1 MDKKRALLNIS
12 TSLIFKVILLIIT
25 LLSRRY
31 LVNYLGNEANGL
43 YSLFV
48 SILGFLAVAEL
59 GVGSAITFSLYKPI
73 VENDENKI
81 SALYYLYR
89 RVYLIIAGIIS
100 VAGVIILPFLPTL
113 AKGNTG
119 EFNIYLNYLLF
130 LASTLLTY
138 FYAYKTSFINAHKDN
153 YITTI
158 IRSTG
163 QILEATVQIITLIY
177 FQSFEL
183 FFLSIVLSNI
193 LQWVTTNYIFNKKYK
208 KTINDYKIIDDELK
222 AEVIDKTKAMFM
234 HKIGGLL
241 VNTLN
246 GVVISAF
253 VGVIILGKY
262 TNYMTIITGV
272 SSFLSL
278 AFVALTSIFGHS
290 FAKNS
295 KEVVYNQYLK
305 MYTFNFVIGVLFY
318 MGFLAIADDLI
329 TIIFSGD
336 QIISRDIIVVL
347 TINYFIQFLR
357 QSTLTFKDAS
367 GTFYHDRYKP
377 IFEGV
382 LNLILSLI
390 LVNVMGVSGVLIA
403 TIITNILICHTV
415 EPYVLYKH
423 GFEMNPKKHYFI
435 NYILISTFVGAVF
448 IYEAISM
455 PVITNVYVQLI
466 VNGFISVAASII
478 ILLFVYI
485 LIKPIRKQI
494 NDLIVIGIKFIFKR
508 GNKK

>member
-1 MDKKRALLNIS
+1 MDKKRALLNIT
-12 TSLIFKVILLIIT
+12 TSLIFKVILLVIT
-25 LLSRRY
+25 LLARRY

-73 VENDENKI
+73 VENDENKV

-89 RVYLIIAGIIS
+89 RVYLIIAGIIT

-193 LQWVTTNYIFNKKYK
+193 LQWIITNFVFNKKYK
-208 KTINDYKIIDDELK
+208 NSINNYKTVDNELK
-222 AEVIDKTKAMFM
+222 TEVIDKTKAMFM

-253 VGVIILGKY
+253 VGVIVLGKY

-278 AFVALTSIFGHS
+278 AFVALTSILGHS
-290 FAKNS
+290 YAKNS
-295 KEVVYNQYLK
+295 KKVVYNQYLK
-305 MYTFNFVIGVLFY
+305 MYVFNFIVGVVFY

-329 TIIFSGD
+329 TIIFSVE
-336 QIISRDIIVVL
+336 QIISRDIVIVL

-357 QSTLTFKDAS
+357 QSTITFKDAS

-377 IFEGV
+377 IFEGIV
-382 LNLILSLI
+382 NLVLSLI

-403 TIITNILICHTV
+403 TIVTNVLICHTV

-435 NYILISTFVGAVF
+435 NYLLIAIFVGAVF
-448 IYEAISM
+448 IYESISI
-455 PVITNVYVQLI
+455 PVVSNRYLKLLT
-466 VNGFISVAASII
+466 NGFMSVGASII
-478 ILLFVYI
+478 ILVIVYV